1 MASADWAGVSA
12 QEQRRI
18 QLEAERAAKETEQN
32 SVVTARAD
40 ALKRLSGADLTASI
54 DNAFLESY
62 EPLRVDD
69 NAAISA
75 MHEAVSATSDVAQ
88 GMQNGTQDLLSAAE
102 SLSRR
107 TEQQRRTSKR
117 RKCRSRRLRRHGARR

>member
-1 MASADWAGVSA
+1 M
-12 QEQRRI
+12 
-18 QLEAERAAKETEQN
+18 
-32 SVVTARAD
+32 
-40 ALKRLSGADLTASI
+40 TASI

-88 GMQNGTQDLLSAAE
+88 GMQNGTQDLLSAAD

-107 TEQQRRTSKR
+107 TEQQAANLEETTVSLEEITAPR
-117 RKCRSRRLRRHGARR
+117 RKALTTPMWWCVKPNKRVIP